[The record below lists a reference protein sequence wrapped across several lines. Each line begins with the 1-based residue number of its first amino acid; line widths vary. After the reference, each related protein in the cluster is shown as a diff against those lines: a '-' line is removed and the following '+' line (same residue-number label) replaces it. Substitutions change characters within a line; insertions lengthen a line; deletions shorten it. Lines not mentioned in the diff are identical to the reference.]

1 MVDEWY
7 EQFSED
13 VFGIGSNI
21 DIFITKPL
29 TAEDLKGNWDKMR
42 TQIAMTYQR
51 SLDDDFERWNFYIF
65 YVLKKGEHI
74 DENLKFKIEHDTL
87 SSRKI
92 IISEEKTTGKKQPDD
107 LIAKY
112 LCYSLNL
119 EVAND
124 IGAAFVKNPDV
135 EKLLKKK
142 L

>member
-1 MVDEWY
+1 MADELY
-7 EQFSED
+7 DIYLAD

-29 TAEDLKGNWDKMR
+29 TAEELNGNWDKIR

-51 SLDDDFERWNFYIF
+51 GLEDDFERWNFYIF

-92 IISEEKTTGKKQPDD
+92 IISEVEIDGKEQPEDV
-107 LIAKY
+107 LSKY

-119 EVAND
+119 EEENGKE
-124 IGAAFVKNPDV
+124 IAFVKNPDV
-135 EKLLKKK
+135 EKLLY
-142 L
+142 